1 MNTVKESIT
10 IQSAFQLLAVSF
22 SLTPQK
28 NDLQTYNLLPWMIEE
43 DGDIDGFTAMGTEQQ
58 QQIDKGETFLLSYTF
73 YKIYSFYS
81 MTTTSYENDNG
92 SYDSIHV

>member
-1 MNTVKESIT
+1 MNTVEESIT

-22 SLTPQK
+22 SNPTE

-43 DGDIDGFTAMGTEQQ
+43 DGDIDGFTAIWTEQQ
-58 QQIDKGETFLLSYTF
+58 QQIDKGETLLLSYTF
-73 YKIYSFYS
+73 YKIYSFYLV
-81 MTTTSYENDNG
+81 TTTSYENDNG